1 MRLQNFNPMRLRRSA
16 DHLAVGSRARMS
28 LFIPAVV
35 IGSVLVT
42 VGVRAYNRAPL
53 IGSKTVRLTSTAP
66 FVQKGGK
73 SGKDL
78 HARLSLQ
85 PEIDRFRR
93 RLGLR
98 FTAPGRE
105 RSTLVGRLTIGAQ
118 QYQVRISRTQDVDG
132 EQVEI
137 ALNGGPSLIW
147 NDKEGAKSGGRD
159 ATGLER
165 SLIERL
171 ALDSPDQFIMAQLRG
186 ASYYT
191 IDRFV
196 QPADVKDAESYDGPV
211 WDLVR
216 VGEPEGAAQNR
227 SQSPWRLYYL
237 NSATGLLDRVISQEQ
252 GATVAAEFTQWV
264 FQGGEKLPTRIA
276 WTRNELPVMEL
287 VINGVSHGS
296 LQ

>member
-1 MRLQNFNPMRLRRSA
+1 MKRKNAGKRLCWESA
-16 DHLAVGSRARMS
+16 IKMIAGSRKRLLVLGLTMLAT
-28 LFIPAVV
+28 
-35 IGSVLVT
+35 SVLVT
-42 VGVRAYNRAPL
+42 VAVRAYNRAPL
-53 IGSKTVRLTSTAP
+53 IESKTIKLTGTAP

-73 SGKDL
+73 TGKDL
-78 HARLSLQ
+78 HGRLSLQ
-85 PEIDRFRR
+85 PEVDRFRR

-137 ALNGGPSLIW
+137 SLNGGPSLMW

-159 ATGLER
+159 AAGLER

-171 ALDSPDQFIMAQLRG
+171 ALDSPDQFILAQLRG

-191 IDRFV
+191 VDRFV
-196 QPADVKDAESYDGPV
+196 QPADVKDADSYDGPV

-227 SQSPWRLYYL
+227 SQSFWRLYYL
-237 NSATGLLDRVISQEQ
+237 NSATGLLDRVISLEQE
-252 GATVAAEFTQWV
+252 ATVAAEFTQWV
-264 FQGGEKLPTRIA
+264 IQGGEKLPTRIV

>member
-1 MRLQNFNPMRLRRSA
+1 MKQENARKRLCWKSA
-16 DHLAVGSRARMS
+16 IKIIAGSRTRLSVLGITMLA
-28 LFIPAVV
+28 A
-35 IGSVLVT
+35 GVLVT
-42 VGVRAYNRAPL
+42 VAVSAYNRAPL
-53 IGSKTVRLTSTAP
+53 IESKAVKLTGTAP

-73 SGKDL
+73 SGRDL
-78 HARLSLQ
+78 HGRLSLQ
-85 PEIDRFRR
+85 PEVDRFRR

-98 FTAPGRE
+98 FTTPGRE

-118 QYQVRISRTQDVDG
+118 QYQVRISRIQDVDG

-137 ALNGGPSLIW
+137 ALNSGPPLIW
-147 NDKEGAKSGGRD
+147 NDKDGAKSGGRD

-171 ALDSPDQFIMAQLRG
+171 ALDSPDQFILAQLRG

-191 IDRFV
+191 IERFV
-196 QPADVKDAESYDGPV
+196 QPADVADAESYDGPV

-227 SQSPWRLYYL
+227 SQSSWRLYYL

-252 GATVAAEFTQWV
+252 EATVAAEFTQWV
-264 FQGGEKLPTRIA
+264 TQGGEKLPTRIA
-276 WTRNELPVMEL
+276 WTRNELLVMEL
-287 VINGVSHGS
+287 VINGISHGS